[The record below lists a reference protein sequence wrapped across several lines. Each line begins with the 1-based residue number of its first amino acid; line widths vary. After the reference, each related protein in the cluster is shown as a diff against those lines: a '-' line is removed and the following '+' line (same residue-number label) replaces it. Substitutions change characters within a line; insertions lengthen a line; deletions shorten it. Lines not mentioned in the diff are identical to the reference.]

1 MFKLLIFF
9 FLIIAFLVIFVLYA
23 LKRIAKTL
31 FGFTQK
37 QNMQDFGTNN
47 QDREIQDYSKN
58 EVLYRKGDVTI
69 LKGEAKEDK

>member
-37 QNMQDFGTNN
+37 QNMHDFGTNN
-47 QDREIQDYSKN
+47 QEREIQDYSKN